1 MTGPAPRSLRVHL
14 TDYPVTRALREGR
27 VASPGL
33 RFEYSDHRFIFDA
46 FRPML
51 ESQCYDVCEMA
62 IVTVLQAR
70 EHGSPLALLPVSV
83 NARFQHGALVFAPD
97 HGPQHPEALAG
108 KRIGVRS
115 YAQTTVTW
123 LRGILERDHGLDP
136 RAAEWVTVEDAHVR
150 AYRDPPWCRRAP
162 EGATLP
168 DMLLSGA
175 VDVAVLPPKQA
186 ADPRLRPVFADPQ
199 AAAAD
204 WFARTGIKPM
214 NHMVVVPQRLC
225 DEAPEVVRE
234 VFALLAASK
243 AAAAAESPDMTPIG
257 VEANRTSLAAIIDH
271 ALRSRVLSRPVTVDE
286 LFDDLTRTLGA

>member
-70 EHGSPLALLPVSV
+70 EHGSPLALLPFSV

-150 AYRDPPWCRRAP
+150 AYRDPPW
-162 EGATLP
+162 
-168 DMLLSGA
+168 
-175 VDVAVLPPKQA
+175 
-186 ADPRLRPVFADPQ
+186 
-199 AAAAD
+199 
-204 WFARTGIKPM
+204 
-214 NHMVVVPQRLC
+214 
-225 DEAPEVVRE
+225 
-234 VFALLAASK
+234 
-243 AAAAAESPDMTPIG
+243 
-257 VEANRTSLAAIIDH
+257 
-271 ALRSRVLSRPVTVDE
+271 
-286 LFDDLTRTLGA
+286 